1 MRMAPIIAWSALLL
15 CLLTDRPAAAQ
26 QVDQSACPGILKTHG
41 FLSRAQFQCKFQ
53 SYSRDMIDSASRC
66 SKAMNDAEV
75 KQLLRSGMD
84 TFDRNEGERGHA
96 ALCRDIL
103 TDFPG
108 VVRN

>member
-1 MRMAPIIAWSALLL
+1 
-15 CLLTDRPAAAQ
+15 
-26 QVDQSACPGILKTHG
+26 
-41 FLSRAQFQCKFQ
+41 
-53 SYSRDMIDSASRC
+53 
-66 SKAMNDAEV
+66 MNDAEV

-84 TFDRNEGERGHA
+84 MFDRNEGERGHT